1 MALNKILVNG
11 RLPRFEGNYKAG
23 EGEGKRSFLS
33 WAVSV
38 KRDFKPEGAQYY
50 PEDLL
55 NIKAFGPK
63 ADFINKFFAQGDGIV
78 ISGRLQRDDDY
89 EKDGQTVKGQMYI
102 LVEDAYFPEGKSG
115 DAGLSNAGTTAK
127 AAPAGRP
134 GAPGKPPVG
143 GGAPGKPPVARRPGI
158 PAAGRPF

>member
-1 MALNKILVNG
+1 MSLNKVLLNG
-11 RLPRFEGNYKAG
+11 RLPRFEGNYKAA

-38 KRDFKPEGAQYY
+38 KRDFKPADAQYY

-102 LVEDAYFPEGKSG
+102 LVEDAYFPEGKNGGNAEGGSG
-115 DAGLSNAGTTAK
+115 ETKS
-127 AAPAGRP
+127 AAPKVAAKPGAKPGVPSKRP
-134 GAPGKPPVG
+134 GVPGK
-143 GGAPGKPPVARRPGI
+143 
-158 PAAGRPF
+158 RPF